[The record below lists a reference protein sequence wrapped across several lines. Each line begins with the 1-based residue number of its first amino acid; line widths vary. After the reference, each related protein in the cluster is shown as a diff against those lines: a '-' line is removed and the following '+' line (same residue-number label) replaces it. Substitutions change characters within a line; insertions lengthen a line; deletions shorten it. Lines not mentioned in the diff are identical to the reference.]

1 MNKAIDS
8 RSRSYGLVSAFI
20 GVFLLFV
27 WIAVGL
33 AQESKVDLN
42 AFIQETQK
50 ISKKPDEVTVIWW
63 IPKDYWWVTLAQNP
77 NVTAVMTE
85 EFKKVFS
92 SHIVLIVVD
101 GKTGP
106 FGAITYTPETAI
118 RANIQIRDSEGVRYR
133 PLNED
138 TNSRDSKN
146 FLLMLRPVLANILGQ
161 MEQNIHF
168 FLFPAENK
176 GGQNIVEPQKER
188 SFSVELGEREFRWRL
203 PLQTLPM
210 PKVCPT
216 CGEK

>member
-20 GVFLLFV
+20 AVFLLFV

-85 EFKKVFS
+85 EFKTVFS
-92 SHIVLIVVD
+92 PHIVLIVVD

-118 RANIQIRDSEGVRYR
+118 RANIQIRHSEGVRYR

-138 TNSRDSKN
+138 TISRDSKN
-146 FLLMLRPVLANILGQ
+146 FLLMLRPVLANILG
-161 MEQNIHF
+161 
-168 FLFPAENK
+168 
-176 GGQNIVEPQKER
+176 
-188 SFSVELGEREFRWRL
+188 
-203 PLQTLPM
+203 
-210 PKVCPT
+210 
-216 CGEK
+216 